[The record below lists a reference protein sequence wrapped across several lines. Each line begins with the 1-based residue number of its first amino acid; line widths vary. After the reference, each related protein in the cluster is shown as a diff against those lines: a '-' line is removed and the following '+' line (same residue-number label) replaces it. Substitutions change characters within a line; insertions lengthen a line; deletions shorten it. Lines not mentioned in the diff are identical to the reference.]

1 MGRPARLTDDI
12 FTSREVAAATG
23 VSPRNFALLTEEG
36 LAPAALGTGSG
47 QAGHRT
53 YDPAA
58 LSHAALLGALNLA
71 GLELLVAGRLAYAF
85 VDQFT
90 ATYGKLPTNLA
101 SLLRSKACV
110 AQKWRPWR
118 ETANGAPPDL
128 DNDFWL
134 HRQFRQFADFYPRGL
149 PIRGDF
155 VVDIADHAY
164 VSTEFTGMDGVKI
177 HSPVSE
183 PLSFNPEFRIEG
195 RGAHVQ
201 ILAVH
206 EELDD
211 CDFHTNPVSA
221 AQLRALQHA
230 YAAARENAVTRVRIN
245 MSLAIRNAFDMAYDL
260 RQPLAA

>member
-1 MGRPARLTDDI
+1 
-12 FTSREVAAATG
+12 
-23 VSPRNFALLTEEG
+23 
-36 LAPAALGTGSG
+36 
-47 QAGHRT
+47 
-53 YDPAA
+53 
-58 LSHAALLGALNLA
+58 
-71 GLELLVAGRLAYAF
+71 
-85 VDQFT
+85 
-90 ATYGKLPTNLA
+90 
-101 SLLRSKACV
+101 
-110 AQKWRPWR
+110 
-118 ETANGAPPDL
+118 
-128 DNDFWL
+128 
-134 HRQFRQFADFYPRGL
+134 
-149 PIRGDF
+149 
-155 VVDIADHAY
+155 
-164 VSTEFTGMDGVKI
+164 MDGVKI